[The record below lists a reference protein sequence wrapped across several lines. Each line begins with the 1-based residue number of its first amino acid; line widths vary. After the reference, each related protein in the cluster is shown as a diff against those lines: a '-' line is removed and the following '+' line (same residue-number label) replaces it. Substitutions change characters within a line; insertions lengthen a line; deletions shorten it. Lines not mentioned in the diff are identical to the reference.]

1 MMMMMMTR
9 WSWQVLW
16 RCCRYRARSRAR
28 PVCRRSCS
36 STRQQR
42 SPQVQTP
49 TTRSRPRPGRPT
61 TSWCR
66 SSRRPTTVTCFFV
79 VTRKSTNY
87 SSPRVT
93 SSLSRRHPVPLSEG
107 RRLYRSDMFLLHV
120 VECRPFKTH
129 NRHTTTS
136 STLKRLSVTRMN
148 FYMRYLQPVTCV
160 NLLPGHCSPAVSPV
174 LRALPAAEE
183 PPSDASRTQG
193 DQDSRHRPRL
203 GQPLSFRLFIFCSF
217 T

>member
-93 SSLSRRHPVPLSEG
+93 SSLSRRHPVPLLEG
-107 RRLYRSDMFLLHV
+107 RRLCQSDVSPSGCGMQTFQDPQPSHDHVVDAEASERHEDELLH
-120 VECRPFKTH
+120 
-129 NRHTTTS
+129 
-136 STLKRLSVTRMN
+136 
-148 FYMRYLQPVTCV
+148 
-160 NLLPGHCSPAVSPV
+160 
-174 LRALPAAEE
+174 ALPAAGHLRE
-183 PPSDASRTQG
+183 PATWSLLTCRLTCIACATCSRRTAE
-193 DQDSRHRPRL
+193 RRVENARRPRL
-203 GQPLSFRLFIFCSF
+203 SPSSSVRSIVELPFVHFCSF
-217 T
+217 I